1 MDSPDVQVS
10 IAAHDPETETTRMFS
25 SPDDVPDGWKL
36 GSYDPHREAD
46 SRSLHPLVAAALAA
60 FGSYLLLRGTGG
72 EDA

>member
-1 MDSPDVQVS
+1 
-10 IAAHDPETETTRMFS
+10 MFA